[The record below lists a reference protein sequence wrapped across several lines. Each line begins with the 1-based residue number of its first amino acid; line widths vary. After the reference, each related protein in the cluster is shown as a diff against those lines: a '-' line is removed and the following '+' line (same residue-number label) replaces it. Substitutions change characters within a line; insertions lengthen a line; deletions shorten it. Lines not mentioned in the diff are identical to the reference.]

1 MGEHVK
7 RFKNREEEARFWDE
21 TDLERL
27 SPDELEELKV
37 RRPTP
42 PLSSTFAIRFD
53 PKTVELLRQVAR
65 IQNRRPTQLVRE
77 WVLERLQLERSAG
90 VLADSTGQYP
100 RDFELLLRRRILE
113 SLFANI
119 PVAAEAALQEVL
131 DRADQEERA
140 LSREA

>member
-1 MGEHVK
+1 MGEHVR
-7 RFKNREEEARFWDE
+7 RFRNREDEARFWDDA
-21 TDLERL
+21 DLKRL
-27 SPDELEELKV
+27 SPDEIEEVKV
-37 RRPTP
+37 DRPGR

-65 IQNRRPTQLVRE
+65 MQNRRPTQLVRE

-90 VLADSTGQYP
+90 VLTESTGDYP

-119 PVAAEAALQEVL
+119 PAAAEAALQEVL
-131 DRADQEERA
+131 DRADQEEQA
-140 LSREA
+140 LSKDA